1 MLLILSAAFAVGVG
15 AHAATAALGARLALR
30 LGLAVTAAY
39 AAFFL
44 LVRVWLA
51 AMGASSSSR
60 GELVGDLGAEVA
72 LEAPSAA
79 LEVAADG
86 GAGELAGAVGALDE
100 APVHLVDGVVALLLS
115 GAALLV
121 WNAPLILTEATF
133 ELALVGALGAR
144 ARDLTRAGWTGSL
157 LRTTVVPYALTL
169 AIALAVGW
177 AAHAYCPAAERLRD
191 VFTCVG

>member
-1 MLLILSAAFAVGVG
+1 MLLILSAAFVVGAG

-39 AAFFL
+39 AAFFV

-51 AMGASSSSR
+51 AMGASSPS
-60 GELVGDLGAEVA
+60 GERAVDLGAEVA

-86 GAGELAGAVGALDE
+86 GAEGLVGALDE
-100 APVHLVDGVVALLLS
+100 APLLFVVVVVALLLS

-121 WNAPLILTEATF
+121 WNAPFILTEAAF

-144 ARDLTRAGWTGSL
+144 ARDLARAGWSGSL
-157 LRTTVVPYALTL
+157 LRTTAVPYALTL
-169 AIALAVGW
+169 ALALAVGW
-177 AAHAYCPAAERLRD
+177 AAHAHCPSAERLRD
-191 VFTCVG
+191 AWSCVG